1 MAESRHLVSEE
12 ITNALM
18 DLMAEKPFTEITVTD
33 VVNRAGVA
41 RASFYRNFSSTGEI
55 LDLVLG
61 DFIREFKEH
70 ALPVL
75 LSQDERAWRSF
86 LFRYIYFVQDHR
98 RRLMIWSNSNA
109 SIILY
114 KMAEAAH
121 DMSCS
126 CTCTGVKEKYSIS
139 TRIGAINSVIMRWLL
154 EPGESETP
162 EELVDYMMSFIL
174 TI

>member
-61 DFIREFKEH
+61 D
-70 ALPVL
+70 
-75 LSQDERAWRSF
+75 LSASSRSMP
-86 LFRYIYFVQDHR
+86 FRCCFHR
-98 RRLMIWSNSNA
+98 TRGHGGPFFSA
-109 SIILY
+109 
-114 KMAEAAH
+114 
-121 DMSCS
+121 
-126 CTCTGVKEKYSIS
+126 IS
-139 TRIGAINSVIMRWLL
+139 TLYRITGAGS
-154 EPGESETP
+154 
-162 EELVDYMMSFIL
+162 
-174 TI
+174 